1 MIAQRLGARMWQIC
15 MDRLCWRGKVATRTK
30 LWESQAAHC
39 QARRNFGSPGGLR
52 VNNDVTEVYYSRMC
66 RLAPVRMARESVSE
80 AVRLK
85 QGFRLTISETA
96 MPIRGRL
103 FRKYAAYFAAVVTLG
118 VLASGLVSLAFSYR
132 DTRLLVNELHLE
144 KARVAATSIEQ
155 YLRTVESH
163 LRAALLAPPVAHSG
177 TAPDE
182 QHQEL
187 IKLLRIN
194 SAVVDAAWIDA
205 SGTERLRLS
214 RIAPDVLRGTRD
226 RSSDPVITAAK
237 TRKTAFGA
245 VYFRHQTE
253 PYLSVAVAGDQSEA
267 GIVVAEINLKFVS
280 DVVSTMRVGDSGYAY
295 VVDGQGILI
304 SHPDISLV
312 LKRTDLSALPQVRA
326 LASKHDS
333 NADSVLISDTAADGK
348 LRQSLAAWMSVPAPG
363 WFVYV
368 EQPVSEAFA
377 PLYATVARTAFVLIA
392 SLVLCVALSIALA
405 RHMTAPIRALQI
417 GAARIGEGKLDERV
431 SISTGDELETL
442 ANEFNTMA
450 QRLYESRAGLEQ
462 KIEERTHALEEANSA
477 KSRFLAVASHD
488 LRQPVH
494 ALGLFVAQAKEVRDD
509 TVRES
514 LIARIESSWQSISGL
529 LDALLDISKLD
540 SNTLQVNR
548 LNFEAQAVLD
558 KIEQGF
564 GVLAHAKGL
573 RMRVRPSPLVLASDP
588 VLVERILLNLVSNAL
603 RYTREGG
610 VLVGVRCRGSHAR
623 IDVWDTGTG
632 IAREESG
639 HVFDEFYRGLSSG
652 SESGG
657 MGLGLAIVRRLA
669 RLLDITVTLRSTPGK
684 GSLFSITLPLAPP
697 ESTADVPASREIQ
710 ESGFAGGL
718 ALIIDDDENA
728 RDAAS
733 GLLAQWGW
741 EVISASSSEDAL
753 AALTRDTRTPDVIVS
768 DYHLTHE
775 NGRETG
781 VDAIARIRAGRAQEI
796 PAVLVSGDVTE
807 ELRAHAARLSLHLL
821 RKPLQAAKL
830 RTMLHHLRGA
840 DLVR

>member
-1 MIAQRLGARMWQIC
+1 MSKPVCVVWMNEA
-15 MDRLCWRGKVATRTK
+15 KVYEQALTRTG
-30 LWESQAAHC
+30 LIDRFELHSLRNDQTIPDDLAARTDILVG
-39 QARRNFGSPGGLR
+39 RRPG
-52 VNNDVTEVYYSRMC
+52 
-66 RLAPVRMARESVSE
+66 
-80 AVRLK
+80 
-85 QGFRLTISETA
+85 TISETA
-96 MPIRGRL
+96 MPIQGRL

-132 DTRLLVNELHLE
+132 DTRLLVNELHRE

-177 TAPDE
+177 TALDE

-194 SAVVDAAWIDA
+194 SAVVEAAWIDA

-214 RIAPDVLRGTRD
+214 RIAPDVLRGTRE
-226 RSSDPVITAAK
+226 RSGDPVVVAARA
-237 TRKTAFGA
+237 RKTAFGT
-245 VYFRHQTE
+245 VYFRQQTE
-253 PYLSVAVAGDQSEA
+253 PYLSVAVAGDDPEA
-267 GIVVAEINLKFVS
+267 GVVVAEINLKFVW

-295 VVDGQGILI
+295 IVDGQGRLI

-312 LKRTDLSALPQVRA
+312 LKQTNLAALPQVRA
-326 LASKHDS
+326 LLSTRDS
-333 NADSVLISDTAADGK
+333 SPDPVMISDTAADGK
-348 LRQSLAAWMSVPAPG
+348 ARQSLAAWMPVPAPG
-363 WFVYV
+363 WLVYV
-368 EQPVSEAFA
+368 EQPVAEAFA
-377 PLYATVARTAFVLIA
+377 PLYATVARTALVLIA
-392 SLVLCVALSIALA
+392 SLALCIALSVALA
-405 RHMTAPIRALQI
+405 RHMTAPIRALQS

-431 SISTGDELETL
+431 SITTGDELETL

-462 KIEERTHALEEANSA
+462 KIEDRTRALAEANSA

-494 ALGLFVAQAKEVRDD
+494 ALGLFVAQAKEARGDAM
-509 TVRES
+509 REP
-514 LIARIESSWQSISGL
+514 LIGRIESSWQSISSL

-540 SNTLQVNR
+540 SNTLEVTR
-548 LNFEAQAVLD
+548 MNFEAQSLLDKTEQSFAVL
-558 KIEQGF
+558 
-564 GVLAHAKGL
+564 AAAKGL
-573 RMRVRPSPLVLASDP
+573 RMRVRPSRLILASDP
-588 VLVERILLNLVSNAL
+588 VLLERILLNLVSNAL

-610 VLVGVRCRGSHAR
+610 VLVGVRCKGSHAR
-623 IDVWDTGTG
+623 IDVWDTGAG
-632 IAREESG
+632 IAREESE
-639 HVFDEFYRGLSSG
+639 HIFEEFYRGRAGG

-669 RLLDITVTLRSTPGK
+669 RLLDVTITVRSTPGA
-684 GSLFSITLPLAPP
+684 GSLFSITVPLAPP
-697 ESTADVPASREIQ
+697 GSTADVAAPREIS

-718 ALIIDDDENA
+718 ALIIDDDANA

-733 GLLAQWGW
+733 GLLRQWGW
-741 EVISASSSEDAL
+741 EVISAGSSEDAL
-753 AALTRDTRTPDVIVS
+753 ATLTRDTRMPDVIVS
-768 DYHLTHE
+768 DYHLVH
-775 NGRETG
+775 ETG
-781 VDAIARIRAGRAQEI
+781 VDAIARIRAARAREI

-821 RKPLQAAKL
+821 HKPLQAAKL